1 MIYSFK
7 KADSLDYRLGF
18 MSNNSTTL
26 GQGSGGPNGRML
38 KLFLSIFVC
47 FVLAG
52 CVANKK
58 EPVIESF
65 RYVEGANLITY
76 ESGRRV
82 NNVASSALVRSK
94 SAGVPA
100 NPTDYAYFRDAHT
113 GRDWL
118 SERIFRAVAVGV
130 PDACSVRYRTWGYS
144 SLWVAVRAALSKCL
158 VQVKHLASHT
168 GAKCGCRVAAMDN
181 TIFVTPDEFPN
192 RHQLPSLLSVSSEK
206 GSAKREEVLGV
217 LDLNNLE
224 NRFEFKNLKGVTV
237 CSGRVDRDRGGLSGT
252 MEGQCFKGGL
262 KGSGRYRVT
271 GYVHGNLSGIAE
283 LTLGTSRARMI
294 FGLSDTDF
302 AKKRAEFDE

>member
-1 MIYSFK
+1 
-7 KADSLDYRLGF
+7 
-18 MSNNSTTL
+18 
-26 GQGSGGPNGRML
+26 ML
-38 KLFLSIFVC
+38 KLFISICACVL
-47 FVLAG
+47 LAG
-52 CVANKK
+52 CVANKT

-65 RYVEGANLITY
+65 KYVDGSNLITY
-76 ESGRRV
+76 ESGRWV
-82 NNVASSALVRSK
+82 NNIASSALVRSK

-130 PDACSVRYRTWGYS
+130 PDSCSVRYRTWGYTS
-144 SLWVAVRAALSKCL
+144 PWVAVRAALSKCL

-181 TIFVTPDEFPN
+181 TIFVTPDEFPY
-192 RHQLPSLLSVSSEK
+192 RHELPSLLSVRSESSREK
-206 GSAKREEVLGV
+206 RQEVLGI

-224 NRFEFKNLKGVTV
+224 GRFTFRNLKGVTV
-237 CSGRVDRDRGGLSGT
+237 CSGTVDRDRGDLTGT
-252 MEGQCFKGGL
+252 MEGQCFEGRL

-271 GYVHGNLSGIAE
+271 GYVHGNLSGIGE
-283 LTLGTSRARMI
+283 LTLGTSKARMI

-302 AKKRAEFDE
+302 ANKRAEFDE